1 MSAAIVS
8 PNRTP
13 ASNPAATVSISASL
27 MMISTLTSGKFLR
40 KRVTIGSSTSCVDC
54 RAALKR
60 SVPAGLPRKL
70 LRSSSASSISRNAGL
85 IRENSRS
92 PASVSATLR
101 VVRLIS
107 RRSSRSSMLRSA
119 WLSADADTPSSVAAA
134 RKLRCRAIARKVAR
148 SDGSIRI
155 DEFFSVACELFSGLS
170 QLWRAAIPC
179 PSGSANPLGHNGKGK
194 NMRVWFITG
203 ASRGFGALIA
213 EAALKSGDAVVATA
227 RDPNTV
233 IRAPRRP

>member
-1 MSAAIVS
+1 VPGADGHRNHVGGDRLTKPDAGIE
-8 PNRTP
+8 
-13 ASNPAATVSISASL
+13 PAATVSISASL
-27 MMISTLTSGKFLR
+27 MMISTLTSGKLLR

-119 WLSADADTPSSVAAA
+119 WLSAEAETPSSVAARESCGA
-134 RKLRCRAIARKVAR
+134 GRSQGRWRGRKGR
-148 SDGSIRI
+148 S
-155 DEFFSVACELFSGLS
+155 
-170 QLWRAAIPC
+170 
-179 PSGSANPLGHNGKGK
+179 
-194 NMRVWFITG
+194 
-203 ASRGFGALIA
+203 ALMNFA
-213 EAALKSGDAVVATA
+213 Q
-227 RDPNTV
+227 
-233 IRAPRRP
+233 